1 MLTTD
6 NVITLDYVK
15 PQMDLFAEYSLG
27 MRVQALVDY
36 LWTHHNIEA
45 HAEAYNKIS
54 IDLDRDRAAAALIIS
69 GFSDIKIV

>member
-1 MLTTD
+1 MHSIKLADVT
-6 NVITLDYVK
+6 
-15 PQMDLFAEYSLG
+15 PQVDLFAEYSLG

-45 HAEAYNKIS
+45 HAEAYNKI
-54 IDLDRDRAAAALIIS
+54 IVELERDYATALLIIS